1 MSVIMY
7 TMTRAIRYQN
17 KRQRLRTLNKMRL
30 CHTVCEDNCTKYG
43 RTCVCRNATEN
54 EHMNYKRTN

>member
-1 MSVIMY
+1 
-7 TMTRAIRYQN
+7 
-17 KRQRLRTLNKMRL
+17 MRL

-54 EHMNYKRTN
+54 EHMNYNRTN